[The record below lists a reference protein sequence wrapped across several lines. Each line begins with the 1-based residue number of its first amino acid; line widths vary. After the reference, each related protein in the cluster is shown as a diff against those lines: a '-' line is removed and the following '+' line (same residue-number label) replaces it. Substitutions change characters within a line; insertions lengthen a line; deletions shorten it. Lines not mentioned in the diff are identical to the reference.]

1 MASLNWIGS
10 DCIGSVAVQTERY
23 SGKSSRLAVDWIR
36 SNWIGS
42 VDIRRKTRR
51 NKYFS
56 WIRSDPSIYLFIY
69 FFPIPSIVF
78 VLLLQLPPFRKSDQ
92 PLGHITGAP
101 PPSSLRCVPSNLVA
115 RRVQQFLP
123 SSTRDDL
130 CVHTLVARKKP
141 HSVGLDLAKS
151 ALVVMKLNHYT
162 TGGSFGRVGCLLFR
176 LITRVNTKDNTLTI
190 PFPPKSRYVVY

>member
-1 MASLNWIGS
+1 MGLNVTLFLKLVSWVRRFYLFPSHVLSWPYFPCSLAF
-10 DCIGSVAVQTERY
+10 VTQ
-23 SGKSSRLAVDWIR
+23 
-36 SNWIGS
+36 
-42 VDIRRKTRR
+42 IRRHIAGT
-51 NKYFS
+51 
-56 WIRSDPSIYLFIY
+56 
-69 FFPIPSIVF
+69 
-78 VLLLQLPPFRKSDQ
+78 PP
-92 PLGHITGAP
+92 L
-101 PPSSLRCVPSNLVA
+101 SSLRCVPSSFIA